1 MRVRIVK
8 AVKINGKKY
17 PVNTVLGLTH
27 DKIIELG
34 DSVEEYKGY
43 PPTKKIKM
51 NLSQLKA

>member
-17 PVNTVLGLTH
+17 PVNTVLGLTD

-34 DSVEEYKGY
+34 DSVEEYKGH